1 MQPGVVRVT
10 VASHSRSL
18 DLVLPSAVPVAELVP
33 ELARVVGLLDPTL
46 VHGGYR
52 VLTPGGRRLEDDAS
66 LAGQGVED
74 GALLTVAA
82 GIDAAGAPRYDDP
95 VEAMADVLAERVP
108 SWPMG
113 AGRRA
118 GLGALVLLLALAL
131 AGQVLGAGVAAGWGG
146 SAGAATATAVSLLGC
161 GVGLARWWRAP
172 DAAVVLVWASVGHAA
187 LAGALLAP
195 VATGQPGVMVATA
208 GAGGLAAALSALA
221 GLPGARLALVP
232 AALLGGLALVAGW
245 LSTLAPAGPLITGA
259 TLLAASVAAGGLSP
273 RLAVAAARLDA
284 GAGTRDGEPL
294 GTGAVD
300 LAEIES
306 DGLLA
311 HRIVVALEV
320 TLGLLLVALAP
331 LVAALGPAGAALGL
345 CCCAVVLLR
354 ARRFRAAALVAT
366 CLGFGALATAATL
379 TAVLVQHAGARAP
392 LAVVLLVAG
401 AALSASLPH
410 AALAWHRV
418 AGAAES
424 CCLIA
429 LIPLLVAAAGALGR
443 VAQVLGSVAG

>member
-1 MQPGVVRVT
+1 MP
-10 VASHSRSL
+10 
-18 DLVLPSAVPVAELVP
+18 
-33 ELARVVGLLDPTL
+33 
-46 VHGGYR
+46 
-52 VLTPGGRRLEDDAS
+52 
-66 LAGQGVED
+66 
-74 GALLTVAA
+74 
-82 GIDAAGAPRYDDP
+82 
-95 VEAMADVLAERVP
+95 
-108 SWPMG
+108 
-113 AGRRA
+113 
-118 GLGALVLLLALAL
+118 
-131 AGQVLGAGVAAGWGG
+131 
-146 SAGAATATAVSLLGC
+146 
-161 GVGLARWWRAP
+161 
-172 DAAVVLVWASVGHAA
+172 
-187 LAGALLAP
+187 
-195 VATGQPGVMVATA
+195 
-208 GAGGLAAALSALA
+208 
-221 GLPGARLALVP
+221 LVP

-245 LSTLAPAGPLITGA
+245 LSALVPAEPLATGA

-273 RLAVAAARLDA
+273 RLAVAAARVDA

-294 GTGAVD
+294 GIGGVD
-300 LAEIES
+300 LAAIES

-331 LVAALGPAGAALGL
+331 VVVALGPAGAALGL

-379 TAVLVQHAGARAP
+379 TAVLVQQADARAP

-401 AALSASLPH
+401 AVLSVALPH
-410 AALAWHRV
+410 GALAWHRL